1 MGTGKNSHICYVVD
15 LGLSKKF
22 TKDSNF
28 LFYLFKTNIFPTKK
42 ENN

>member
-28 LFYLFKTNIFPTKK
+28 YFILDKHIPYK
-42 ENN
+42 